1 MSTVLLC
8 TAWDAASSSCSSF
21 DVVEDVYLLPA
32 DAAGMVELL
41 LNGGFDPEAF
51 GIAFSGI
58 LGLWATGLA
67 IGFIASNVRKA
78 RI

>member
-8 TAWDAASSSCSSF
+8 TNWDSGSSTCASF
-21 DVVEDVYLLPA
+21 AVVEDVYLLPA
-32 DAAGMVELL
+32 ESAGMVELL
-41 LNGGFDPEAF
+41 LNGGFSPEAF

-67 IGFIASNVRKA
+67 IGFIASTIRKA